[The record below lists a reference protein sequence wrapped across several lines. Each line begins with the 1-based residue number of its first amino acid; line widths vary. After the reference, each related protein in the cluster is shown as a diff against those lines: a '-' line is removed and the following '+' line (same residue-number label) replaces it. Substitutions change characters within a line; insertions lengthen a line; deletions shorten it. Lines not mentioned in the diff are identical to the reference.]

1 MSKNGRI
8 SQHKMLHLIFA
19 HSSLKSRFPLSFFTV
34 CVLGSTPGGSTMEDE
49 DDKRFRRRDR
59 RGAPLRLSVLSANM
73 VLLESEDTFVIGASI
88 CHGTKVSN
96 VLQYMTRYQI

>member
-1 MSKNGRI
+1 MAE
-8 SQHKMLHLIFA
+8 SQDNTWKHLIFA

-34 CVLGSTPGGSTMEDE
+34 RVLGSAPGGSTMEDE

-59 RGAPLRLSVLSANM
+59 RGAPLRVWLSVLSANM

-88 CHGTKVSN
+88 CHGTKVSMYSN
-96 VLQYMTRYQI
+96 TLRYQI